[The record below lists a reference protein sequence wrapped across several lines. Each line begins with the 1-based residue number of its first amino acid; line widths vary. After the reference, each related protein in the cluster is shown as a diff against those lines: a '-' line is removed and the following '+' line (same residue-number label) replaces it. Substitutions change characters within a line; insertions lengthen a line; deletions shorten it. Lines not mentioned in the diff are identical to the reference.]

1 MQHIRQ
7 TIGTTLGTTLGLAV
21 LLLSACAT
29 APETREERATLS
41 VDAVTFVANAKSTD
55 SSLARFF
62 DSCAGYA
69 VFPEIGKGG
78 LIVGGAYGRGQL
90 FDHRGRLVG
99 YCDVSQGSIGAQIGG
114 QTFGELVFFETDQ
127 AMTNFKGG
135 KFALS
140 AQASAVALSAI
151 ASNSIQPSPSSINSR
166 YARSPWKRVTSKVST
181 RHSQSRGS
189 RAACAASASPSRR
202 RMPSKSSAF
211 AASSQ

>member
-1 MQHIRQ
+1 MQHTRQ
-7 TIGTTLGTTLGLAV
+7 TIGYAIGSTVALAALAAV
-21 LLLSACAT
+21 FALSACAT
-29 APETREERATLS
+29 APESRAERATLS

-140 AQASAVALSAI
+140 AQASAVALSEGAGAAAKWTDGVAVFVMNPKGLMLE
-151 ASNSIQPSPSSINSR
+151 ASIGGQQFGYQALADAER
-166 YARSPWKRVTSKVST
+166 LDRD
-181 RHSQSRGS
+181 
-189 RAACAASASPSRR
+189 
-202 RMPSKSSAF
+202 
-211 AASSQ
+211 